1 MPKEIFKKKGVINS
15 LLIILVFIILTTTV
29 IYSNKKL
36 EQQNYL
42 LKQNINNLNDMV
54 TTYETEL
61 TLQNSQP
68 EQEEV
73 IFNEDKNNCEHLP
86 YNKYDL
92 AVQNLIEENKIYLEP
107 ACKIFIE
114 NQIKS
119 VNHLGLNGKSFIKSD
134 NELYKEYDEYYYV
147 YKNDDELN
155 EKIKNITSNNKYNF
169 VNGCLYKDGISIF
182 NYSMQNYFM
191 VGFFNNNSD
200 IIIESIDEW
209 FRFEN
214 NNKLYIF
221 LLLSNTR
228 GPASGGY
235 YLEIDLLSDQIKAKK
250 EKIPYNIIRHENN
263 KKAIEIDDGSD
274 SIKLYL
280 FDLIEVKRKELIYEI
295 PKNKT
300 LLITGDGLSIP
311 IEDAIKWINQDTISI
326 QLYETGNPYEGLVSE
341 IEVEENGKTVIQF
354 VKSGEPL
361 IFNISEY

>member
-86 YNKYDL
+86 YNKHDL

-114 NQIKS
+114 NQIKG
-119 VNHLGLNGKSFIKSD
+119 VDHLRLNGKSFIKSD
-134 NELYKEYDEYYYV
+134 NELYKE
-147 YKNDDELN
+147 NDDELN
-155 EKIKNITSNNKYNF
+155 KKIKNIISNNKYNI
-169 VNGCLYKDGISIF
+169 VNGCLYKDGISVF
-182 NYSMQNYFM
+182 NYNLYNYYQ
-191 VGFFNNNSD
+191 VGYFGNNINEYR
-200 IIIESIDEW
+200 IEELNEW

-214 NNKLYIF
+214 DNKLNIF
-221 LLLSNTR
+221 LLGR
-228 GPASGGY
+228 GGRGGL